1 MGKRKSGQAT
11 SFLKVKS
18 MIEILFAV
26 LLIPLALI
34 FEGVRRR
41 MVARMHNR
49 AGPPLLQPFYDIIK
63 LFGKETTPRKNIV
76 FNLVPYLAL
85 LCSLAMIVIVPF
97 SVIGF
102 DYDFLVLGYIFILQD
117 TFYIFGAVASRSP
130 FGMFASV
137 RELLLMLGYEITFMI
152 VLALFFYG
160 TGVISFQDYTAE
172 FAVAQLPLVSL
183 FLLFTA
189 FVILRVTPYDV
200 MVAEPEISAGFFS
213 EYSGRSL
220 AILEI
225 AEFIKDLVIYI
236 LLGFLIFGKTYA
248 LILSP
253 FFMLFYM
260 VMLTS
265 SPRYSTIVTVRTFLF
280 LALLAFL
287 DLFLVV

>member
-1 MGKRKSGQAT
+1 
-11 SFLKVKS
+11 
-18 MIEILFAV
+18 MIEILYAL
-26 LLIPLALI
+26 LLIPGALLL
-34 FEGVRRR
+34 EGVRRKL
-41 MVARMHNR
+41 VARMHNR
-49 AGPPLLQPFYDIIK
+49 VGPPFLQPFYDIQK
-63 LFGKETTPRKNIV
+63 LLGKERFTQR
-76 FNLVPYLAL
+76 NLVFELVPWLAL
-85 LCSLAMIVIVPF
+85 ICSLAMLLFVPF
-97 SVIGF
+97 SILGF

-137 RELLLMLGYEITFMI
+137 RELLLMLGYEVTFLI

-160 TGVISFQDYTAE
+160 TGTMGLQDYSVELA
-172 FAVAQLPLVSL
+172 FMKLPLASI
-183 FLLFTA
+183 FLMFTA

-213 EYSGRSL
+213 EYSGRGL

-236 LLGFLIFGKTYA
+236 LLGFLIFGKAYA
-248 LILSP
+248 LLLAP
-253 FFMLFYM
+253 VFMLFYM

-265 SPRYSTIVTVRTFLF
+265 SPRYSTVVTVKTFLF

-287 DLFLVV
+287 DIFVVV